1 MDLRA
6 TLMNFYWRMES
17 VIAPGL
23 RYSQSLYEDVLA
35 EHVHRR
41 TRWLDVGC
49 GHQVLPGWRGDRER
63 ELVAGCGFVVGAD
76 ADVPSLQ
83 KHRTIEKRAAA
94 DIGRLPFATGS
105 FNLVTANMVVEHLD
119 RPLVQFQEVSRVLE
133 QDGTFLLHTPH
144 KLGYSTIAA
153 ILVPSFLKRALIYLL
168 EGRREEDVFST
179 FYRAN
184 TRAEILSLAVR
195 SGFRVTSVKLLVSSA
210 EFASIPPLAV
220 LELIWIRLLMSRTL
234 APLRTNIIAVLQKS
248 GTPPAEPP
256 RRDWE

>member
-23 RYSQSLYEDVLA
+23 RY
-35 EHVHRR
+35 
-41 TRWLDVGC
+41 
-49 GHQVLPGWRGDRER
+49 
-63 ELVAGCGFVVGAD
+63 
-76 ADVPSLQ
+76 
-83 KHRTIEKRAAA
+83 
-94 DIGRLPFATGS
+94 
-105 FNLVTANMVVEHLD
+105 
-119 RPLVQFQEVSRVLE
+119 
-133 QDGTFLLHTPH
+133 

-153 ILVPSFLKRALIYLL
+153 VLVPSFLKRALIYLL

-248 GTPPAEPP
+248 GTPPAEPS